1 MSEALLEARGI
12 GKVFPMGR
20 TRLEVLRG
28 CELRVA
34 PGEFVAIM
42 GKSGSGKSTLLH
54 ILGALDVPTAG
65 EVLLGGTPTFAAES
79 GVARMAARLDQ
90 LAEPVQRGIMLVLK
104 YLLLATLWACLL
116 LILAFPFLVLYLSP
130 ALTIPLLAVGGVAAA
145 TAGLALLLAGLL
157 VVRLLLV
164 HLAERRQVGLRRRVF
179 GFVFQFY
186 HLLPELNVLENVTIS
201 RMTECGMLGW
211 FRRRG
216 SARQQA
222 REVLERVGLGERLKH
237 RPQELSGGECQRVAL
252 ARALVHRPRI
262 LLADEPTGNLDAEA
276 GRNIMGL
283 LARLH
288 REGQTIVMVTHD
300 DSVAAYADRV
310 LLLADGRLQA
320 ARSA

>member
-164 HLAERRQVGLRRRVF
+164 NLAERRQVGLRRRVF
-179 GFVFQFY
+179 GFVFQF
-186 HLLPELNVLENVTIS
+186 LPPV
-201 RMTECGMLGW
+201 
-211 FRRRG
+211 
-216 SARQQA
+216 AR
-222 REVLERVGLGERLKH
+222 VERVGQRHDPPHAGVRHGGRVQAAGERPTAGP
-237 RPQELSGGECQRVAL
+237 RG
-252 ARALVHRPRI
+252 ARARGSGR
-262 LLADEPTGNLDAEA
+262 AAEA
-276 GRNIMGL
+276 SPAGAVRRGMP
-283 LARLH
+283 ARGPGPGAGPPPAH
-288 REGQTIVMVTHD
+288 PAG
-300 DSVAAYADRV
+300 
-310 LLLADGRLQA
+310 
-320 ARSA
+320 